1 MNQKELAEQ
10 FAKEFFL
17 TKKKA
22 EEYVSVLIGLLQE
35 SLIKEQTIR
44 LKGFGALS
52 IVDRK
57 GHIGRNL
64 KTGEAVEVPPHKV
77 VKFQTS
83 RDFLDKINKK

>member
-44 LKGFGALS
+44 LKGFGTLS
-52 IVDRK
+52 RK
-57 GHIGRNL
+57 
-64 KTGEAVEVPPHKV
+64 
-77 VKFQTS
+77 S
-83 RDFLDKINKK
+83 